1 MSRCV
6 QTSDLLYFF
15 QHVLQPTW
23 YYFVVGR
30 EVNRAI
36 WKDLEDAGF
45 SEIKLTHIEALMIK
59 PHIACGY
66 AVK

>member
-1 MSRCV
+1 LKHIKKERYYTIWCV
-6 QTSDLLYFF
+6 QTLDLLYFF
-15 QHVLQPTW
+15 HH
-23 YYFVVGR
+23 
-30 EVNRAI
+30 VNRAI

-45 SEIKLTHIEALMIK
+45 SEIKLMHIEALMIK